1 MQARIQLNVP
11 TMYVS
16 EPNEKKQ
23 GENRERNR
31 NGMDMDPTVDDFS
44 DFIEMAPADL
54 LGDSYGVYPAGSQ
67 PHIEYSVNFKAEK
80 ICNYSTLPTW

>member
-1 MQARIQLNVP
+1 
-11 TMYVS
+11 MYTS

-44 DFIEMAPADL
+44 DFVDMPPADL
-54 LGDSYGVYPAGSQ
+54 LGIVKGANLQGP
-67 PHIEYSVNFKAEK
+67 
-80 ICNYSTLPTW
+80 LPMESI